1 MRVITRDQVK
11 EQLGI
16 TDASLDTQIDSKLP
30 IIDAKVKQ
38 ITNNR
43 FNMQISAQM
52 TTGSNIVTLSTSNRY
67 PYNYSNSIGVKT
79 NRNLYSI
86 DDLEEYVMTGDQLSG
101 DGVPAETY
109 IEETYY
115 NGSYVTISNTQYQV
129 PAIIMSN
136 VATETGLKEM
146 FLGTNIGYL
155 DIIAKGVQ
163 YLITGTSQSLPQN
176 RLKSKS
182 LPPLSVTYA
191 DNTVNKTYGMPN
203 WFVEALPTYMSGH

>member
-11 EQLGI
+11 AQLGI
-16 TDASLDTQIDSKLP
+16 TDSSLDAQIDAKLP
-30 IIDAKVKQ
+30 IIDVKVKQ

-43 FNMQISAQM
+43 FNYQITAGL
-52 TTGSNIVTLSTSNRY
+52 TTGSDIATISSLSLPTTNWRWTLDDIEEY
-67 PYNYSNSIGVKT
+67 ISIG
-79 NRNLYSI
+79 
-86 DDLEEYVMTGDQLSG
+86 DQIEG
-101 DGVPAETY
+101 DGVP
-109 IEETYY
+109 IESYVSELYY
-115 NGSYVTISNTQYQV
+115 NGSYATISGTQYTI
-129 PAIIMSN
+129 PAIKLN
-136 VATETGLKEM
+136 VVATESGIKEL
-146 FLGTNIGYL
+146 FLGINIGYH

>member
-11 EQLGI
+11 AQLGI
-16 TDASLDTQIDSKLP
+16 TDSSLDASIDLKLP

-38 ITNNR
+38 ISNNR
-43 FNMQISAQM
+43 FNFQVNATLTS
-52 TTGSNIVTLSTSNRY
+52 GSNIATISSPSLPTSTWKWTL
-67 PYNYSNSIGVKT
+67 
-79 NRNLYSI
+79 
-86 DDLEEYVMTGDQLSG
+86 DDIEEYLMVGDQIEG
-101 DGVPAETY
+101 DGIPAESY
-109 IEETYY
+109 ISELYY
-115 NGSYVTISNTQYQV
+115 NGSYVTLSGTQYTI
-129 PAIIMSN
+129 PAVKLSAN
-136 VATETGLKEM
+136 ATETGIKEL
-146 FLGTNIGYL
+146 FVGINIGYH

-191 DNTVNKTYGMPN
+191 DSTVNKTYGMPN

>member
-11 EQLGI
+11 TQLGI
-16 TDASLDTQIDSKLP
+16 TDSSLDAQIDAKLP

-38 ITNNR
+38 ITGNR
-43 FNMQISAQM
+43 FNLQIAATLISGNAIATIS
-52 TTGSNIVTLSTSNRY
+52 TTNT
-67 PYNYSNSIGVKT
+67 
-79 NRNLYSI
+79 I
-86 DDLEEYVMTGDQLSG
+86 DNQIRIEDIDEYLMTGDQLEG
-101 DGVPAETY
+101 DGIAADTH
-109 IEETYY
+109 IEEMYY
-115 NGSYVTISNTQYQV
+115 NGSYVTISGTQYTL
-129 PAIIMSN
+129 PAIKLSN
-136 VATETGLKEM
+136 VAQGSGLQEL
-146 FLGTNIGYL
+146 FVGINIGYH

-203 WFVEALPTYMSGH
+203 WFIEALPSYMSGH

>member
-11 EQLGI
+11 AQLGI
-16 TDASLDTQIDSKLP
+16 LDTSLDTQIDSKLP

-38 ITNNR
+38 ISNSR
-43 FNMQISAQM
+43 FNFQVNATLTSGSDIATISSLSLP
-52 TTGSNIVTLSTSNRY
+52 TSTWKYTL
-67 PYNYSNSIGVKT
+67 
-79 NRNLYSI
+79 
-86 DDLEEYVMTGDQLSG
+86 DDIEEYLMVGDQIEG
-101 DGVPAETY
+101 DGIPAESY
-109 IEETYY
+109 ISELYY
-115 NGSYVTISNTQYQV
+115 NGSYVTLGGTQYTI
-129 PAIIMSN
+129 PAIKLSAN
-136 VATETGLKEM
+136 ATETGIKEL
-146 FLGTNIGYL
+146 FLGINIGYH

-191 DNTVNKTYGMPN
+191 DSTVNKTYGMPN

>member
-11 EQLGI
+11 AQLGI
-16 TDASLDTQIDSKLP
+16 TDSSLDASIDLKLP

-38 ITNNR
+38 ISNNR
-43 FNMQISAQM
+43 FNFQVNATLTSGSDIATISSLSLP
-52 TTGSNIVTLSTSNRY
+52 TSTWKYTL
-67 PYNYSNSIGVKT
+67 
-79 NRNLYSI
+79 
-86 DDLEEYVMTGDQLSG
+86 DDIEEYLMVGDQIEG
-101 DGVPAETY
+101 DGIPAESY
-109 IEETYY
+109 ISELYY
-115 NGSYVTISNTQYQV
+115 NGSYVTLDGTQYTI
-129 PAIIMSN
+129 PAIKLSVN
-136 VATETGLKEM
+136 ATESGIKEL
-146 FLGTNIGYL
+146 FLGINIGYH

-191 DNTVNKTYGMPN
+191 DSTVNKTYGMPN

>member
-1 MRVITRDQVK
+1 MKVITLDQVK
-11 EQLGI
+11 AQLGI
-16 TDASLDTQIDSKLP
+16 TDTSLDVKITAKIP

-52 TTGSNIVTLSTSNRY
+52 TTGSNIVTLATSNRY

-79 NRNLYSI
+79 NRTLYSI

-101 DGVPAETY
+101 DGVPTETY

-115 NGSYVTISNTQYQV
+115 NGSYVTINNTQYQV
-129 PAIIMSN
+129 PAIQMSN

-146 FLGTNIGYL
+146 FIGINIGYL

-191 DNTVNKTYGMPN
+191 DSKVNKTYGMPG
-203 WFVEALPTYMSGH
+203 WFVDALPTYIGGH